1 MTRIL
6 VILLIVFISITN
18 VLGQKQDK
26 GIPKIVNY
34 PPKVYGYEGQNFSV
48 ITDDKGVVYSGN
60 LNGILIYDGKSW
72 KFIYMPGGPNLSKT
86 KKGDIY
92 AGGYNN
98 FGVFKKHNNG
108 ALYFY
113 SLIDKF
119 PEKYQEIGQINSV
132 QAVENDVIFTN
143 NNSLFFWNNNTVY
156 LIDTNNAGYK
166 TYKINDDIF
175 VDKKGK
181 GIYKYVNNGLDEY
194 CNETILI
201 DNNIEIILP
210 YKNKLLVK
218 LKHKGFFIVDKNCI
232 EEFETSADYFFEN
245 TELTAGARLDDEKY
259 VLGSSKCGIIVIT
272 EAGQMLCNINTD
284 GGLYDD
290 KVNAINVDYNDK
302 SVWVALNNGL
312 SRIDMPSAFT
322 FFDKSSGLRNGT
334 YDITRFDNTIFV
346 ATGHGVF
353 YQYGSCVYSYNRGCY
368 LNKRFLPIDGVNSRC
383 NKFIRIDTNLY
394 VTSEDGLYKIKNKK
408 AELIFEGDFKRI
420 KQSNRDSSIYFISS
434 TNGLYIAEFIDGK
447 FELKGKIKDLN
458 ESVRTIAEA
467 KNGFVWLG
475 SDYQGVIMLNFSERI
490 SLDCRSVSINTGF
503 GLPKDYQWIDVYE
516 TSNGVLFSTS
526 KGIYRYDSKM
536 SRFFVDTLLNLDFKQ
551 NKRWVYPISEDKYK
565 NLWFSSGVNNKF
577 NKTTGVCLYSGE
589 DKKYKVLTK
598 PFNILNDLT
607 IEVIF
612 CDKDSIIYMGSYD
625 KIVRI
630 DVNSLVKHEE
640 KPNIYFNKITLNED
654 SVIFNMLNIN
664 NSIEYSDSLK
674 IKYSYNNIDLSF
686 YSTSFVSG
694 SDLYYSYMLEN
705 YDDDWSDW
713 GKTTEKEYTNLP
725 EGKYAFKIKSKDIFG
740 NISEV
745 KSYVF
750 KVKPPKYR
758 TWYAYML
765 YLIFL
770 VSLIVMIV
778 RYRAYLY
785 AKEKY
790 LLEKEI
796 ADKTEE
802 VVRQKEKAEMLI
814 RNMLPEDTAKELQAE
829 GHAKR
834 RKYENATVLFS
845 DIQGFTSIAEHM
857 QPDALIDELDRL
869 FFKFDSIVGKFNIEK
884 IKTIGDAYMCAG
896 GIPKQNITHAIDV
909 TLAAIEIIDYMK
921 ELREDA
927 QNKWRLRIGI
937 HTGPIIAGVV
947 GSRKLSYD
955 IWGDTVNIASRME
968 SSGVPGQINIS
979 TSTYEKINNL
989 FECDHRGK
997 LPIKYKGELDMYFVL
1012 GIKPEY
1018 SVNGEGRIP
1027 NEKFRYQY
1035 QKINYFDLEDLV
1047 FYKLEKGLNPDIKY
1061 HNVKHTID
1069 VVNEAE
1075 KIARSEGVS
1084 NEDLLLIKTAALLHD
1099 IGFIIGYSDHEESSV
1114 KLAKEILPKFWY
1126 TQEQIQTI
1134 SELIHATKSPPNPRN
1149 ELEKIMCDADLDY
1162 LGRPDFI
1169 PVSKLLFEELF
1180 KFNMIKSEKEWN
1192 KIQIKFLESHQYF
1205 TETARR
1211 NREVN
1216 KNIQLEKLK
1225 KLMSENQENKDKK

>member
-1 MTRIL
+1 MPKIL
-6 VILLIVFISITN
+6 IILSFFFITIASA
-18 VLGQKQDK
+18 LGQKQEK

-34 PPKVYGYEGQNFSV
+34 PPNVYGYEGQNFSI
-48 ITDDKGVVYSGN
+48 ITDDKGVVYTGN
-60 LNGILIYDGKSW
+60 LNGILIFDGKSW
-72 KFIYMPGGPNLSKT
+72 KFIDMPGGPNLSKT

-108 ALYFY
+108 TLYFY

-119 PEKYQEIGQINSV
+119 PKEYQAIGQINYV
-132 QAVENDVIFTN
+132 QAVENDVVFTN

-166 TYKINDDIF
+166 LYKINKDIF
-175 VDKKGK
+175 VYKKGK
-181 GIYKYVNNGLDEY
+181 GLFKYVNNGLLEY
-194 CNETILI
+194 SKETILT
-201 DNNIEIILP
+201 DNDIEIILP
-210 YKNKLLVK
+210 YKKKLLVK
-218 LKHKGFFIVDKNCI
+218 LKNKSFFIVDKNCI
-232 EEFETSADYFFEN
+232 EEFETSADYFFES
-245 TELTAGARLDDEKY
+245 TELTAGAKLDDNKY

-272 EAGQMLCNINTD
+272 QKGQMLCNINTD

-290 KVNAINVDYNDK
+290 NVNAINVDYNEK

-312 SRIDMPSAFT
+312 SRIDMPTAFT
-322 FFDKSSGLRNGT
+322 FFDKSAGLRNGT
-334 YDITRFDNTIFV
+334 YDITRFNNTIFV
-346 ATGHGVF
+346 ATGHGIF
-353 YQYGSCVYSYNRGCY
+353 YQYGSCVYNYNRGCY
-368 LNKRFLPIDGVNSRC
+368 LNKRFLPIKGLNKKC
-383 NKFIRIDTNLY
+383 NKFIQVDTNLY
-394 VTSEDGLYKIKNKK
+394 VTSETGFYKIQNKQT
-408 AELIFEGDFKRI
+408 ELIFEGDFKDI
-420 KQSNRDSSIYFISS
+420 KQSKKDTSVYFLSSI
-434 TNGLYIAEFIDGK
+434 NGLYITKFIDGEFK
-447 FELKGKIKDLN
+447 LQGKVKNLN
-458 ESVRTIAEA
+458 KSVRSIAESE
-467 KNGFVWLG
+467 NGFVWLG
-475 SDYQGVIMLNFSERI
+475 SDYQGVIMLDFSKGI
-490 SLDCRSVSINTGF
+490 NINCRKVSINTGF
-503 GLPKDYQWIDVYE
+503 GLPKKHQWIDVYE
-516 TSNGVLFSTS
+516 TSNGVLFSTNR
-526 KGIYRYDSKM
+526 GIYRFDYEM
-536 SRFFVDTLLNLDFKQ
+536 SRFFADTLLNLDFKQ
-551 NKRWVYPISEDKYK
+551 NKRWVYPIKEDKFK

-577 NKTTGVCLYSGE
+577 NKTTGLCLYCGE
-589 DKKYKVLTK
+589 GKKYKVLTK
-598 PFNILNDLT
+598 AFNILNDLT
-607 IEVIF
+607 IEVVF
-612 CDKDSIIYMGSYD
+612 CDKDSIVYMGSYD

-630 DVNSLVKHEE
+630 DVKSLVKHEQ
-640 KPNIYFNKITLNED
+640 KPNIFFNKIILNED
-654 SVIFNMLNIN
+654 SVIYNMLNIN
-664 NSIEYSDSLK
+664 KNIEYVDSLH
-674 IKYSYNNIDLSF
+674 IKYSYNNIAFSF

-694 SDLYYSYMLEN
+694 SDLYYSYILEN
-705 YDDDWSDW
+705 YDESWSEW

-725 EGKYAFKIKSKDIFG
+725 EGKYIFKIKSKDIFG
-740 NISEV
+740 NISQI
-745 KSYVF
+745 KSYIF

-770 VSLIVMIV
+770 ITLIVMIV

-834 RKYENATVLFS
+834 RKYKNATVLFS
-845 DIQGFTSIAEHM
+845 DIQGFTNIAEHM
-857 QPDALIDELDRL
+857 KPDALIDELDRL
-869 FFKFDSIVGKFNIEK
+869 FFKFDSIVGKNNIEK

-896 GIPKQNITHAIDV
+896 GIPKQNRTHAIDV

-921 ELREDA
+921 ELREEA
-927 QNKWRLRIGI
+927 QNKWRLRIGV
-937 HTGPIIAGVV
+937 HTGAIIAGVV

-968 SSGVPGQINIS
+968 SSGVAGQINIS
-979 TSTYEKINNL
+979 TSTYEKIQHL
-989 FECDHRGK
+989 FDCKHRGK

-1012 GIKPEY
+1012 GIKPEF

-1027 NEKFRYQY
+1027 NEKFRYKY
-1035 QKINYFDLEDLV
+1035 QKINYYDLEDLV

-1061 HNVKHTID
+1061 HTVKHTID

-1075 KIARSEGVS
+1075 KIAKSEGVGD
-1084 NEDLLLIKTAALLHD
+1084 EDLLLIKTAALLHD
-1099 IGFIIGYSDHEESSV
+1099 IGFIIGYNDHEESSV
-1114 KLAKEILPKFWY
+1114 RLAKEILPKFWY
-1126 TQEQIQTI
+1126 TTAQIKKI
-1134 SELIHATKSPPNPRN
+1134 SELIHATKLPPNPRN

-1192 KIQIKFLESHQYF
+1192 KIQIKFLEKHQYF

-1211 NREVN
+1211 NREIN

-1225 KLMSENQENKDKK
+1225 KLMANNKEKK